1 MVIFVEKSE
10 NRRKN
15 FYIIFASIVAVI
27 LIVYTIMRMFDKEP
41 PPSPDLIA
49 AVAKK
54 CLLSSGTINAGR
66 DTKFLPVYSLTVI
79 DPVEK
84 IYRVDSKVI
93 TPVMHMK
100 RNSVIPYSVTLK
112 YEGNGRG
119 KLISCKY
126 HLKKAK
132 NNTSKK
138 SGYCLN
144 INTVAISEQIKR
156 LNQAMDDKVKK

>member
-1 MVIFVEKSE
+1 MKISE
-10 NRRKN
+10 NKRMI
-15 FYIIFASIVAVI
+15 FYLALASIVAVT
-27 LIVYTIMRMFDKEP
+27 LIIYTVMRMFDKEP
-41 PPSPDLIA
+41 PPPPDLIA

-54 CLLSSGTINAGR
+54 CLLSSGTISAGR
-66 DTKFLPVYSLTVI
+66 DTKFLPVYELTVI

-100 RNSVIPYSVTLK
+100 RNSIIPYSVTLK

-119 KLISCKY
+119 KLISYKY
-126 HLKKAK
+126 HLKKVK

-144 INTVAISEQIKR
+144 INTVAISKQVKR
-156 LNQAMDDKVKK
+156 LNQAMEEKGQK